1 MMDTLAYYHCAKTNP
16 KYSLKRNNNF
26 CSLTSRE
33 IQFQNLA
40 LVTLKVLP
48 PFKVSPLNLR
58 HINWILFYGRTG

>member
-1 MMDTLAYYHCAKTNP
+1 MMNTLAYYNCAKTNP

-26 CSLTSRE
+26 YSLTSTG

-58 HINWILFYGRTG
+58 HINWILFYRRTS